1 MGKIAPPKQRLD
13 TLLLSRGIAESREQA
28 RGLILAGEVQVAG
41 QKVEKAGAS
50 VAADAEI
57 TLLHPLSPY
66 VSRGGVKL
74 AGALSAFGLEVTG
87 GVALDVGASTGGFTD
102 CLLQRG
108 ATRVYAVDVGYG
120 QIAWRLRGDAR
131 VVLIE
136 RTNIRTMPKE
146 TIPEAVDLAV
156 IDVSFISLSKVIPCV
171 TPHLK
176 AGGEI
181 VALVKPQFEVGF
193 GQVGAGGI
201 VRDPDQHREVI
212 DRISNQAADWQL
224 NVRGVVPSPICGKK
238 GNREFFIWF
247 SQKESVV
254 R

>member
-1 MGKIAPPKQRLD
+1 MAASEKQRLD

-28 RGLILAGEVQVAG
+28 RGLILAGEVEVAG
-41 QKVEKAGAS
+41 RKIEKAGAP

-57 TLLHPLSPY
+57 VLRHPPSPY

-74 AGALSAFGLEVTG
+74 AGALSAFGLDVTG
-87 GVALDVGASTGGFTD
+87 WVVLDVGASTGGFTD

-108 ATRVYAVDVGYG
+108 AARVYAVDVGYG
-120 QIAWRLRGDAR
+120 QIAWRLRGDSR

-136 RTNIRTMPKE
+136 RTNIRTMPE
-146 TIPEAVDLAV
+146 ATIPEAVDLAV
-156 IDVSFISLSKVIPCV
+156 IDVSFISLEKVIPCV

-176 AGGEI
+176 VGGGI

-193 GQVGAGGI
+193 GQVGAGGV
-201 VRDPDQHREVI
+201 VRDPGQHRDVI
-212 DRISNQAADWQL
+212 ERISSEAADWRL
-224 NVRGVVPSPICGKK
+224 DVIGTVPSPILGKK

-247 SQKESVV
+247 GRKGSETA
-254 R
+254 

>member
-1 MGKIAPPKQRLD
+1 MVAVSSEKQRLD

-41 QKVEKAGAS
+41 QKVEKAGAL

-57 TLLHPLSPY
+57 SLLHPPSPY

-74 AGALSAFGLEVTG
+74 AGALSAFDLDVSGQ
-87 GVALDVGASTGGFTD
+87 VALDVGASTGGFTD

-108 ATRVYAVDVGYG
+108 AARVYAVDVGYG

-136 RTNIRTMPKE
+136 RTNIRTLPKE

-176 AGGEI
+176 PGGSI

-212 DRISNQAADWQL
+212 ERISGEAADWRL
-224 NVRGVVPSPICGKK
+224 EVMGEIPSPILGKK

-247 SQKESVV
+247 
-254 R
+254 RCN